1 MRVLSLS
8 LSLFPLKRLSRFE
21 EVLGVF
27 ISCAYLF
34 CLCGKK
40 KLFKVVVVFLSVVS
54 RKEAG
59 KMHQN
64 VLKKGGRQT
73 KEKFSTLSLFIFRYK
88 RTLLAITTRY
98 KKEYRVLFTAT
109 RGTEREREREMRKS
123 SRGGVTTVLA
133 KKKISSSFSQKRYHH
148 RTPLGEIN
156 DDDEEDEQRVRE
168 KDSPMTVRRKWNK
181 EHGVVCGGGNS
192 PSSARFKATAM
203 DKVLIL
209 NRRVDTLEVRTI
221 LRLKCLP
228 LLLEL
233 VTVFNLSFARDDV
246 NVMSALN

>member
-1 MRVLSLS
+1 M
-8 LSLFPLKRLSRFE
+8 SLFLAHISSVCAVKRKTFQSCCCFSVCCFKEGSRE
-21 EVLGVF
+21 NASKCVEKR
-27 ISCAYLF
+27 
-34 CLCGKK
+34 GKTNE
-40 KLFKVVVVFLSVVS
+40 
-54 RKEAG
+54 RKIL
-59 KMHQN
+59 N
-64 VLKKGGRQT
+64 
-73 KEKFSTLSLFIFRYK
+73 SLFIFRYK
-88 RTLLAITTRY
+88 RTLLAITTRK
-98 KKEYRVLFTAT
+98 KKEYGVLFTAT

>member
-1 MRVLSLS
+1 MARCRACLCFLS
-8 LSLFPLKRLSRFE
+8 LSLFPLKSLSRFE
-21 EVLGVF
+21 EVGVF

-40 KLFKVVVVFLSVVS
+40 KLFKVLLFFCIF
-54 RKEAG
+54 KEV
-59 KMHQN
+59 KCKKHIWM
-64 VLKKGGRQT
+64 KKGGRQT
-73 KEKFSTLSLFIFRYK
+73 KEKFSTLSSFLDTK
-88 RTLLAITTRY
+88 EHCWLLLHVTR
-98 KKEYRVLFTAT
+98 KNTEYYSPRRVVPK
-109 RGTEREREREMRKS
+109 EREREMKKS

-156 DDDEEDEQRVRE
+156 DDEEDEQRVQE

-181 EHGVVCGGGNS
+181 EHGVLCGGGNS

-221 LRLKCLP
+221 LLLKCLP
-228 LLLEL
+228 LLEL
-233 VTVFNLSFARDDV
+233 V
-246 NVMSALN
+246 

>member
-1 MRVLSLS
+1 
-8 LSLFPLKRLSRFE
+8 
-21 EVLGVF
+21 
-27 ISCAYLF
+27 
-34 CLCGKK
+34 
-40 KLFKVVVVFLSVVS
+40 
-54 RKEAG
+54 
-59 KMHQN
+59 
-64 VLKKGGRQT
+64 
-73 KEKFSTLSLFIFRYK
+73 
-88 RTLLAITTRY
+88 
-98 KKEYRVLFTAT
+98 
-109 RGTEREREREMRKS
+109 MRKS

-133 KKKISSSFSQKRYHH
+133 KKKISSSFSHKRYHH

-156 DDDEEDEQRVRE
+156 DEEDEQRVQE

-181 EHGVVCGGGNS
+181 EHGVFCGGNS

>member
-1 MRVLSLS
+1 
-8 LSLFPLKRLSRFE
+8 
-21 EVLGVF
+21 
-27 ISCAYLF
+27 
-34 CLCGKK
+34 
-40 KLFKVVVVFLSVVS
+40 
-54 RKEAG
+54 
-59 KMHQN
+59 
-64 VLKKGGRQT
+64 
-73 KEKFSTLSLFIFRYK
+73 
-88 RTLLAITTRY
+88 
-98 KKEYRVLFTAT
+98 
-109 RGTEREREREMRKS
+109 MRKS
-123 SRGGVTTVLA
+123 SRGGVTTVVA

-156 DDDEEDEQRVRE
+156 DEEEERRQE

-181 EHGVVCGGGNS
+181 EHGVLCGGGNS

-221 LRLKCLP
+221 LLLKCLP

>member
-1 MRVLSLS
+1 
-8 LSLFPLKRLSRFE
+8 
-21 EVLGVF
+21 
-27 ISCAYLF
+27 
-34 CLCGKK
+34 
-40 KLFKVVVVFLSVVS
+40 
-54 RKEAG
+54 
-59 KMHQN
+59 
-64 VLKKGGRQT
+64 
-73 KEKFSTLSLFIFRYK
+73 
-88 RTLLAITTRY
+88 
-98 KKEYRVLFTAT
+98 
-109 RGTEREREREMRKS
+109 MRKS
-123 SRGGVTTVLA
+123 SRGGVTAVVA
-133 KKKISSSFSQKRYHH
+133 KKKTTASSSFSQKRYHH

-156 DDDEEDEQRVRE
+156 DEEDEQRVQE

-181 EHGVVCGGGNS
+181 EHGVSCGGGNS

-228 LLLEL
+228 LLLLEL

>member
-1 MRVLSLS
+1 MDE
-8 LSLFPLKRLSRFE
+8 KR
-21 EVLGVF
+21 
-27 ISCAYLF
+27 
-34 CLCGKK
+34 GKTNK
-40 KLFKVVVVFLSVVS
+40 E
-54 RKEAG
+54 RKILNA
-59 KMHQN
+59 
-64 VLKKGGRQT
+64 LY
-73 KEKFSTLSLFIFRYK
+73 IFRYK
-88 RTLLAITTRY
+88 RTLLAITFKRY
-98 KKEYRVLFTAT
+98 KKEYRVLLAAT
-109 RGTEREREREMRKS
+109 RSTAHNALREREMRKS
-123 SRGGVTTVLA
+123 SRGGVTTVVA

-156 DDDEEDEQRVRE
+156 DDEEDEQRVQE

-181 EHGVVCGGGNS
+181 EHGVLCGGGNS

-221 LRLKCLP
+221 LLLKCLP

-246 NVMSALN
+246 KVMSALN

>member
-1 MRVLSLS
+1 MFSLS
-8 LSLFPLKRLSRFE
+8 LSLFPLKSLSRFE

-40 KLFKVVVVFLSVVS
+40 KTFQSCCCFSVCCFKEGSRENASKCVEKRGKTNERKILNSLSSFLD
-54 RKEAG
+54 
-59 KMHQN
+59 
-64 VLKKGGRQT
+64 T
-73 KEKFSTLSLFIFRYK
+73 KEHCW
-88 RTLLAITTRY
+88 LLRHVTR
-98 KKEYRVLFTAT
+98 KNTEYYSPRRVVPK
-109 RGTEREREREMRKS
+109 REREREMRKS

-181 EHGVVCGGGNS
+181 EHGVV
-192 PSSARFKATAM
+192 
-203 DKVLIL
+203 V
-209 NRRVDTLEVRTI
+209 RRRKFSEQ
-221 LRLKCLP
+221 C
-228 LLLEL
+228 
-233 VTVFNLSFARDDV
+233 SF
-246 NVMSALN
+246 

>member
-1 MRVLSLS
+1 MARCRARVCSLS
-8 LSLFPLKRLSRFE
+8 LSLFPLKSLSRFE

-27 ISCAYLF
+27 ISCAHLF

-40 KLFKVVVVFLSVVS
+40 KLFKVVFVFLHFQGSPMQTHLDEKRGKTNE
-54 RKEAG
+54 RKIL
-59 KMHQN
+59 N
-64 VLKKGGRQT
+64 
-73 KEKFSTLSLFIFRYK
+73 SLFIFRYK

-109 RGTEREREREMRKS
+109 RGTEREREREMKKS

-156 DDDEEDEQRVRE
+156 NEEDEQRQE

-181 EHGVVCGGGNS
+181 EHGVSCGGNS

-221 LRLKCLP
+221 RLLKCRP
-228 LLLEL
+228 LLL
-233 VTVFNLSFARDDV
+233 
-246 NVMSALN
+246 

>member
-1 MRVLSLS
+1 M
-8 LSLFPLKRLSRFE
+8 SLFLAH
-21 EVLGVF
+21 
-27 ISCAYLF
+27 ISSVCAV
-34 CLCGKK
+34 KK
-40 KLFKVVVVFLSVVS
+40 NFSKLFLFFCIF
-54 RKEAG
+54 KEVQC
-59 KMHQN
+59 KHIWM
-64 VLKKGGRQT
+64 KKGGRQT
-73 KEKFSTLSLFIFRYK
+73 KEKFSTLSSFLDTK
-88 RTLLAITTRY
+88 EHCWLLLHVTR
-98 KKEYRVLFTAT
+98 KNIEYYSPRRVVPK
-109 RGTEREREREMRKS
+109 EREREMRKS
-123 SRGGVTTVLA
+123 SRGGVTTVVA

-181 EHGVVCGGGNS
+181 EHGVSCGGGNS

>member
-1 MRVLSLS
+1 MSLFLAHISSVCAVKKNFSKSCCCFSVCCFKPCGRKMQTHLDEKRGKTNERKILNSLS
-8 LSLFPLKRLSRFE
+8 S
-21 EVLGVF
+21 
-27 ISCAYLF
+27 
-34 CLCGKK
+34 
-40 KLFKVVVVFLSVVS
+40 FLD
-54 RKEAG
+54 
-59 KMHQN
+59 
-64 VLKKGGRQT
+64 T
-73 KEKFSTLSLFIFRYK
+73 KEHCW
-88 RTLLAITTRY
+88 LLLRVTR
-98 KKEYRVLFTAT
+98 KNTEYYSPRRVVPK
-109 RGTEREREREMRKS
+109 EREREREMRKS

-133 KKKISSSFSQKRYHH
+133 KKKISSSFSHKRYHH

-181 EHGVVCGGGNS
+181 EHGVSCGGGNS